1 VQACVTTVLVNE
13 GVIWTGVCVWVLDL
27 DVWAARYVCI
37 IVVWFPK
44 SWNMDNGMLSHV
56 CFMHI

>member
-1 VQACVTTVLVNE
+1 MNE
-13 GVIWTGVCVWVLDL
+13 GVIWAGVCVWVLDL

-37 IVVWFPK
+37 VMVWFPK

-56 CFMHI
+56 CFMHILA